1 MITLELKT
9 VPDLKAAI
17 QAAFP
22 RYARHKAFVSVFHP
36 GVRVN
41 SYWDG
46 GSRSEFAV
54 VELETLTR
62 HELPTAS
69 HPYFDIARKGLTN
82 AATPDGAVKV
92 DHVGNVEL
100 QILPDGFVLVEAGTF
115 CGKPST
121 AHVFVP
127 ASNMPKFLTA

>member
-17 QAAFP
+17 KAAFP
-22 RYARHKAFVSVFHP
+22 RYARRKALVSVFHP

-41 SYWDG
+41 SYWSG

-62 HELPTAS
+62 HDLPTAS
-69 HPYFDIARKGLTN
+69 HPYFDIARRGLVN
-82 AATPDGAVKV
+82 ATTKDGAVSV
-92 DHVGNVEL
+92 DHVGNVSL
-100 QILPDGFVLVEAGTF
+100 NVLPDGFVLVEAGTF
-115 CGKPST
+115 CGEPAI